1 MNTKHPPKNEEV
13 NGGNKMLLLG
23 SSIPAIH
30 VLQSISMKLDLWA
43 NNSYTWEDLV
53 SVDPFN
59 QQIAWSWLASG
70 RKFWT

>member
-43 NNSYTWEDLV
+43 NNSYTWEDF